1 MPTGEPQVR
10 TTPLLLTWG
19 RKSPGSQLGVHAG
32 LPDPKDLDG
41 TRVEGQGVRD
51 ITEGVTPSAHPRLG
65 LRTKAGRSGRPLQV
79 S

>member
-19 RKSPGSQLGVHAG
+19 RKSPGSQLGVPAG
-32 LPDPKDLDG
+32 LPDPKDMDG

-51 ITEGVTPSAHPRLG
+51 ITEGVTPSAHPWLG
-65 LRTKAGRSGRPLQV
+65 LRTKAGHSGRPLQV

>member
-1 MPTGEPQVR
+1 MPTGEPPVK

-19 RKSPGSQLGVHAG
+19 RKSPGSQLGVPAG

-41 TRVEGQGVRD
+41 TRVEGQDVRD
-51 ITEGVTPSAHPRLG
+51 IMEGVTPSAHPRLG